1 LKALGYDLAIWSNGL
16 YYQWGR
22 KDPLVLGSDNK
33 IAKTASSATYANSI
47 KNPDTF
53 YTDWRG
59 EYTNE
64 TVGWT
69 DTKSTNDPCPPGYKV
84 PAYTIWRDVNN
95 STGMEDLFSR
105 VPNLG
110 YPYNLNAS
118 IDVSHNIVYPYSSFV
133 STNGTLSP
141 EKSDSRD
148 VLVEGYEYTTTLTH
162 KKYTDVVVHLKFDV
176 VDGAIWSNRINTS
189 AHFDYSTL
197 NLTDLSS
204 ISIKSAKCV
213 DGVQTGGSWWNPE
226 YSYDGTPY
234 DVSNSDIDRAA
245 RGVME
250 AAILIRMRN
259 GLTQTLFDKD
269 YAGHTSATGLHVRC
283 VRDE

>member
-1 LKALGYDLAIWSNGL
+1 
-16 YYQWGR
+16 
-22 KDPLVLGSDNK
+22 
-33 IAKTASSATYANSI
+33 
-47 KNPDTF
+47 
-53 YTDWRG
+53 
-59 EYTNE
+59 
-64 TVGWT
+64 
-69 DTKSTNDPCPPGYKV
+69 
-84 PAYTIWRDVNN
+84 
-95 STGMEDLFSR
+95 
-105 VPNLG
+105 
-110 YPYNLNAS
+110 
-118 IDVSHNIVYPYSSFV
+118 
-133 STNGTLSP
+133 
-141 EKSDSRD
+141 
-148 VLVEGYEYTTTLTH
+148 
-162 KKYTDVVVHLKFDV
+162 VVHLKFDV

-234 DVSNSDIDRAA
+234 DVSNSDIDRTA